1 MRWTCTTVRYSLQWC
16 TLTRPPLVKTHTSNP
31 AFPTGGGL
39 GGFVFF
45 FACGGVER
53 RGHPFRGGWSH
64 SPPVGKGGDVDDD
77 VLCAGGWVVAVLN
90 VVAIPLG
97 GDGPTLPLWG
107 RVVTKMMMLLFFREG
122 GFVLSFK
129 WSFYDRFVLDG
140 RDRCNTC
147 GYIFEI
153 CTYGSTG
160 GYDLLATAADAAAA
174 RCCCC
179 SLLLLLA
186 ARCCC

>member
-1 MRWTCTTVRYSLQWC
+1 MIVSCVRVVGMW
-16 TLTRPPLVKTHTSNP
+16 
-31 AFPTGGGL
+31 
-39 GGFVFF
+39 GGFCFN
-45 FACGGVER
+45 
-53 RGHPFRGGWSH
+53 WSFYDEFGL
-64 SPPVGKGGDVDDD
+64 VGGKGGDVDDD